1 MSERT
6 KELGRQIV
14 GLTPAEKIEL
24 VDSVLASLD
33 QPDDRLDQL
42 WLREAEDRLA
52 AYRQGEIK
60 AVSVEDVL
68 EKHRSP

>member
-6 KELGRQIV
+6 EELGRQIV

-24 VDSVLASLD
+24 VDRVLASLD

-42 WLREAEDRLA
+42 WLREAEDRLD

-60 AVSVEDVL
+60 AVSVDEML
-68 EKHRSP
+68 EIYRSP